1 MVGLLHCLDLLVPL
15 DTILGHWQA
24 STTTDHTNLLNL
36 SSFEPF
42 LHPHPASTLT
52 PFLCSCLMAVVSGTA
67 TCFPPSIFT
76 RSHWSEAQAFR
87 RDFVHPWLPPGLA
100 TRQNELYGF
109 Q

>member
-67 TCFPPSIFT
+67 TCFPPSCGGMCLT
-76 RSHWSEAQAFR
+76 THSVALGWE
-87 RDFVHPWLPPGLA
+87 
-100 TRQNELYGF
+100 
-109 Q
+109 